1 MAEPAIGAAAT
12 PDGSQE
18 VICEE
23 CGHYAKVDLETG
35 EKICHTCEAAPLA
48 IDLAEFLSRE
58 FPPREW
64 VVPGLLQEKDIGMVH
79 SFRGVG
85 KTYFALGVAFA
96 VASASSFLRYEAPQ
110 RPRGVLVVD
119 GEMPREELQ
128 RRLLELVASSENE
141 VQAPFKILATDMLSD
156 PFPSLATKEG
166 QERIEANLVGVDL
179 IVLDNIS
186 TLCAHGNENEA
197 DNWEPLQAWLLSLRR
212 QGYTVLLVHHDGKG
226 GSQRGTSKREDVLS
240 QVTQLRR
247 PADYDP
253 TRGAKFEVHLTK
265 ARGVSGK
272 AAEPFEAELKT
283 DENGCSQWIW
293 RPLEDAKRRQVLAL
307 YQDGVTNQRDIAKE
321 TGFGLGTVNRKIKEL
336 RAEGTI
342 S

>member
-1 MAEPAIGAAAT
+1 MTSGPAVALDEWQDV
-12 PDGSQE
+12 P
-18 VICEE
+18 CEE
-23 CGHYAKVDLETG
+23 CGCYARVYSPTG
-35 EKICHTCEAAPLA
+35 ERICATCEAAPIA
-48 IDLAEFLSRE
+48 IGLEEFLSRE

-64 VVPGLLQEKDIGMVH
+64 VVPGLLQEKDLGMVH

-96 VASASSFLRYEAPQ
+96 VASASSFLRYDAPQ
-110 RPRGVLVVD
+110 RPRGVLIVD

-128 RRLLELVASSENE
+128 KRLLELVANSENE
-141 VQAPFKILATDMLSD
+141 VQAPFKILATDMLID

-166 QERIEANLVGVDL
+166 QALVAANLDGVDL

-197 DNWEPLQAWLLSLRR
+197 DNWEPLQVWLLSLRR

-240 QVTQLRR
+240 QVIQLRR

-253 TRGAKFEVHLTK
+253 KSGAKFEVHLTK

-272 AAEPFEAELKT
+272 AAGPFEAELRS
-283 DENGCSQWIW
+283 DGNGCSEWIW

-342 S
+342 T